1 MGNVISMESYKQ
13 EHEQGGKS
21 EVPKKMEIVD
31 KRWEGDLRAVL
42 HGAPDTR
49 INVKQYRKSY
59 LVDGTGSVF
68 DDVEEKLAAEKAG
81 TLSTGQEDPEEV
93 VEDIEQTLDKNHLDI
108 EENLKLIDIL
118 DLAFKNFGMDNVFMV
133 DQSNGQKGF
142 DTRRLGHIENFDNMT
157 FVLPFG
163 SKERMLDALRNMPAG
178 LSDPVKN
185 KFNEMTRSM
194 GVDDLNYMDKETG
207 FSVKFGAEKI
217 SFLYGEVK
225 PEAGEDREE
234 FAQAA

>member
-108 EENLKLIDIL
+108 EENLKC
-118 DLAFKNFGMDNVFMV
+118 F
-133 DQSNGQKGF
+133 
-142 DTRRLGHIENFDNMT
+142 
-157 FVLPFG
+157 
-163 SKERMLDALRNMPAG
+163 
-178 LSDPVKN
+178 
-185 KFNEMTRSM
+185 
-194 GVDDLNYMDKETG
+194 
-207 FSVKFGAEKI
+207 
-217 SFLYGEVK
+217 
-225 PEAGEDREE
+225 
-234 FAQAA
+234 